1 MKNKNG
7 FTLIEMLA
15 VIVILGL
22 LLSIAIPAVTKTIE
36 KSRRKAY
43 IDNAIEYIS
52 SAAQSIAKGEI
63 IVRNTNTTYYI
74 HINNIKTEKGNK
86 TSPYG
91 GEFDAYVIVTLDEN
105 NKFTYY
111 WTSMDTSGHYVP
123 ITEQKDLKVNSIID
137 GSGKQLST
145 TTNIGSRTVRVI
157 YDRTGV
163 KNTYNN

>member
-1 MKNKNG
+1 MNNKKG

-22 LLSIAIPAVTKTIE
+22 LMAIAIPTVTKTIE
-36 KSRRKAY
+36 KSKRKTY

-52 SAAQSIAKGEI
+52 SAAQSIANGEI
-63 IVRNTNTTYYI
+63 LVRNTNTTYYI
-74 HINNIKTEKGNK
+74 HINNIKTEKGTK

-111 WTSMDTSGHYVP
+111 WTSMDTGGHYVP
-123 ITEQKDLKVNSIID
+123 ITEEKDLKISSIIN

-145 TTNIGSRTVRVI
+145 TTNIGSRTVRVV
-157 YDRTGV
+157 YDRTGA
-163 KNTYNN
+163 KNTYKN